1 MKRLK
6 VCRPALAAS
15 TAFLMISSI
24 VSMAASASG
33 TNEIKLSSDKISANV
48 GDTINVTAS
57 IAPDKAGVAGFTLDL
72 HFDPKDVSVYIP
84 TEDELSSKYDLSGS
98 FTVITNYSASDSYV
112 KIVGANLKGQNV
124 KSESDIALATF
135 TVKDTTDGK
144 ADFWV
149 EVETL
154 ITESGEDY
162 VSANYSA
169 PTQQKPV
176 AVSVADAGKA
186 QEEEKTSLKEE
197 VDKLREE
204 AGLTDEEEGEKKNY
218 VVSSPD
224 AETFSKQQGDKINY
238 VVSTPDSTASNDT
251 TQAVT
256 DDTQAVPETDK
267 TQPVSE
273 TQPVQNEQQ
282 ETVVQQPVNMNETAD
297 ALFKYVAGAS
307 GFASEQT
314 VQYNF
319 RLSEANIDYSQLYNI
334 NVNVK
339 TTGQVGGAVGALK
352 NGEWVSEIARTY
364 EAGETVWSYDNVD
377 PNTTSDQVFVQLY
390 TMSPNTSFEI
400 ESIDII
406 NVNTYETAAHITT
419 GGESEGLTGL
429 SGDQLIEAGIV
440 GETEVV
446 ANQPATIAVNVG
458 EATPSAVE
466 NKGSEAVL
474 NEDNETAGNTADTA
488 EEQKTVPV
496 SNDNAAENTADNN
509 TTGNNTADNAVQ
521 PTVDDTKTSAQP
533 SVITNSQSAVETE
546 AKVAEM
552 ETSAAE
558 KPVAA
563 NKTNPNTG
571 LSIAFRILTVA
582 ALGEILFSLFIIFYN
597 RYLYKDDEE

>member
-1 MKRLK
+1 MKKLK

-15 TAFLMISSI
+15 TAFLMLSS
-24 VSMAASASG
+24 VVAMAASASG
-33 TNEIKLSSDKISANV
+33 TNEIKLRSDKVSANV

-57 IAPDKAGVAGFTLDL
+57 IAPDKTGVAGFTLDL

-84 TEDELSSKYDLSGS
+84 TEEELSSKYDLSGS

-124 KSESDIALATF
+124 TSENDIALATF
-135 TVKDTTDGK
+135 TVNDTTDGK

-154 ITESGEDY
+154 ITESGENY
-162 VSANYSA
+162 VSAAYSA
-169 PTQQKPV
+169 PTEQKPI

-186 QEEEKTSLKEE
+186 QEEEKTDLKEE
-197 VDKLREE
+197 IDKLREE
-204 AGLTDEEEGEKKNY
+204 KGLTDEEEGEKKNY

-224 AETFSKQQGDKINY
+224 PETFSKEQGDKINY

-251 TQAVT
+251 TQAVS
-256 DDTQAVPETDK
+256 DDTQAVSET
-267 TQPVSE
+267 
-273 TQPVQNEQQ
+273 TQPVQPSQTEQQ
-282 ETVVQQPVNMNETAD
+282 ETVVQQPVNMNEAAD

-419 GGESEGLTGL
+419 GGEAEGLSGL
-429 SGDQLIEAGIV
+429 SGDQLIEAGVV

-446 ANQPATIAVNVG
+446 ANQPATIAVNIG
-458 EATPSAVE
+458 EATPDAVE
-466 NKGSEAVL
+466 NKENAAALSNGDDVQTVPEDGKSE
-474 NEDNETAGNTADTA
+474 NETEIIPVGDT
-488 EEQKTVPV
+488 TVPTEGDTQG
-496 SNDNAAENTADNN
+496 STAAPAESA
-509 TTGNNTADNAVQ
+509 AA
-521 PTVDDTKTSAQP
+521 PTQP
-533 SVITNSQSAVETE
+533 SVITNPESAVETE

-552 ETSAAE
+552 ETSAAD
-558 KPVAA
+558 KPVSD

-597 RYLYKDDEE
+597 RYIYKDDEE